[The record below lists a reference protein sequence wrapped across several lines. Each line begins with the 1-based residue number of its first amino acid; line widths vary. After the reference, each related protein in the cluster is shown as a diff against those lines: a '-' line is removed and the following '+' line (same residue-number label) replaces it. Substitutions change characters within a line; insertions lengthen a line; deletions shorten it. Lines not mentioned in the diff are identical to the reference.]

1 MLRVPCFRVTLRSY
15 VMYCPGIVVSNP
27 PRSAGFGVRS
37 MTSTLRRVLVSS
49 PAVHG
54 DFAAAGW
61 RKPDPLQRQHEAF
74 CELLDG
80 LGCEV
85 VVASEPEGLVDA
97 VFPYDPVFIT
107 GAGSIV
113 LQMAKPQ
120 RQGEP
125 ERLAAA
131 CEAAGV
137 PIAAH
142 LSGAARAD
150 GGDLFWLDEDTLAA
164 GRGYRTNAAAH
175 AQLTEILAREGAT
188 LERCDLPH
196 DRGAGHVLHL
206 LSVVSPVADNLAVV
220 FEPLAPVPLLE
231 LLDERG
237 IRRVPIAADEYETIG
252 CNVLAIRPGVVV
264 VADGNPHTRRA
275 LEAAGVEV
283 HVYEA
288 SELSK
293 GDGGPTCL
301 TRPLLRQA

>member
-1 MLRVPCFRVTLRSY
+1 
-15 VMYCPGIVVSNP
+15 
-27 PRSAGFGVRS
+27 
-37 MTSTLRRVLVSS
+37 MTATLRRVLVSS
-49 PAVHG
+49 PALQG

-61 RKPDPLQRQHEAF
+61 RQPDPLLLERQHEAF

-85 VVASEPEGLVDA
+85 VVASAPDGLVDA
-97 VFPYDPVFIT
+97 VFTYDPVFVT

-120 RQGEP
+120 RQGEA

-131 CEAAGV
+131 CESAGV
-137 PIAAH
+137 PVAGR

-150 GGDLFWLDEDTLAA
+150 GGDLFWVDDRTLAA
-164 GRGYRTNAAAH
+164 GRGYRTNAEAH
-175 AQLTEILAREGAT
+175 RQLGEILAREGAT

-237 IRRVPIAADEYETIG
+237 IRRVPIDPDEYETIG
-252 CNVLAIRPGVVV
+252 CNVLAVRPGVVV
-264 VADGNPHTRRA
+264 VADGNPNTRRA
-275 LEAAGVEV
+275 LEAVGVEV
-283 HVYEA
+283 HEYAA

-301 TRPLLRQA
+301 TRPLLRQG

>member
-1 MLRVPCFRVTLRSY
+1 
-15 VMYCPGIVVSNP
+15 
-27 PRSAGFGVRS
+27 
-37 MTSTLRRVLVSS
+37 MTAALRRVLVSS
-49 PAVHG
+49 PAPEG

-61 RKPDPLQRQHEAF
+61 REPDPVLLQRQHEAF

-85 VVASEPEGLVDA
+85 VVAPAVEGLVDA
-97 VFPYDPVFIT
+97 VYAYDPAFVT
-107 GAGSIV
+107 GAGTIM

-120 RQGEP
+120 RLGEP
-125 ERLAAA
+125 ERLASA

-137 PIAAH
+137 PVAGRLH
-142 LSGAARAD
+142 GAARAD
-150 GGDLFWLDEDTLAA
+150 GGDLFWLDDRTLAA
-164 GRGYRTNAAAH
+164 GRGYRTNAEAH
-175 AQLTEILAREGAT
+175 RQLADLLAREGAT

-237 IRRVPIAADEYETIG
+237 IRRVPISADEYETLG
-252 CNVLAIRPGVVV
+252 CNVLAVRPGVVV
-264 VADGNPHTRRA
+264 IADGNPHTRRA
-275 LEAAGVEV
+275 LEAAGCEV
-283 HVYEA
+283 HEYAA

-301 TRPLLRQA
+301 TRPLLRLA

>member
-1 MLRVPCFRVTLRSY
+1 
-15 VMYCPGIVVSNP
+15 
-27 PRSAGFGVRS
+27 
-37 MTSTLRRVLVSS
+37 MTATLRRVLVSS
-49 PAVHG
+49 PALSG

-61 RKPDPLQRQHEAF
+61 RQPDTALLQRQHEAF
-74 CELLDG
+74 CELLET

-85 VVASEPEGLVDA
+85 VVAPAPDGLVDA
-97 VFPYDPVFIT
+97 VFPYDPAFVT
-107 GAGSIV
+107 GAGTVV

-125 ERLAAA
+125 ERLVAA

-137 PIAAH
+137 PTAGR
-142 LSGAARAD
+142 LNGAARAD
-150 GGDLFWLDEDTLAA
+150 GGDLFWLDDTTLAA
-164 GRGYRTNAAAH
+164 GRGYRTNAEAH
-175 AQLTEILAREGAT
+175 RQLADILAREGAT

-237 IRRVPIAADEYETIG
+237 IRRIPIDADEYETIG
-252 CNVLAIRPGVVV
+252 CNVLAVRPGVVV
-264 VADGNPHTRRA
+264 VAEGNPNTRRA
-275 LEAAGVEV
+275 LEAAGCEV
-283 HVYEA
+283 HVYAA

-301 TRPLLRQA
+301 TRPLLRQT

>member
-1 MLRVPCFRVTLRSY
+1 
-15 VMYCPGIVVSNP
+15 
-27 PRSAGFGVRS
+27 
-37 MTSTLRRVLVSS
+37 MTAALRRVLVSS
-49 PAVHG
+49 PVPEG

-61 RKPDPLQRQHEAF
+61 REPDPALLERQHESF

-85 VVASEPEGLVDA
+85 VVAPAPDGLVDA
-97 VFPYDPVFIT
+97 VFAYDPAFVT
-107 GAGSIV
+107 GAGTIM

-137 PIAAH
+137 PVAGR
-142 LSGAARAD
+142 LTGAARAD
-150 GGDLFWLDEDTLAA
+150 GGDLFWLDDRTLAA
-164 GRGYRTNAAAH
+164 GRGYRTNAEAH
-175 AQLTEILAREGAT
+175 RQLADLLAREGAT

-237 IRRVPIAADEYETIG
+237 IRRIPIDEDEYQTLG
-252 CNVLAIRPGVVV
+252 CNVLAVRPGVVV
-264 VADGNPHTRRA
+264 IADGNPRTRHA
-275 LEAAGVEV
+275 LEAVGCEV
-283 HVYEA
+283 HEYAA

-301 TRPLLRQA
+301 TRPLLRVA